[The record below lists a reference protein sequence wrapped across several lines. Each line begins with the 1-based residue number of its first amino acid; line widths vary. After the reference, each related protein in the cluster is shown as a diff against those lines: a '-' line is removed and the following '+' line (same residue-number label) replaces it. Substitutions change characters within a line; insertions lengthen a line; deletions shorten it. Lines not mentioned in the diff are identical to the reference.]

1 MHQNLI
7 KFSDRVLFLYFI
19 QKASKIVIQMK
30 RILIKNTIKIISLPN
45 TLKFN
50 LKKILILKSLSLNQ

>member
-7 KFSDRVLFLYFI
+7 KYSERVFFLYFI
-19 QKASKIVIQMK
+19 QKPSKIVIQVK
-30 RILIKNTIKIISLPN
+30 RILIKNAIKIISLPN

-50 LKKILILKSLSLNQ
+50 FKKILILKSLSLYQ